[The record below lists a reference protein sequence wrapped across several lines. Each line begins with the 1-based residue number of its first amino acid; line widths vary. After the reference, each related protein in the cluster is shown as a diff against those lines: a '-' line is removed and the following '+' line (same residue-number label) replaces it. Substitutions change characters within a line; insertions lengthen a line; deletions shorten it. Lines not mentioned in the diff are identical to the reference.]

1 MKRRSLG
8 LVSILVTPVL
18 VFACGGG
25 AQKDAMHPDPVGS
38 GSAGTGAGAE
48 PSSPTTTTDV
58 STAST
63 GTKLQPAAGSGASST
78 GTATGPRSA
87 GEPGRSLA
95 DIQVIITSRREE
107 ARACYDAA
115 QKLAPTLEGDVKL
128 TWVID
133 PKGVVT
139 ESGVVPAGSTM
150 FDPAM
155 NTCLEGFVKKIKFNE
170 SGKGLETRAAYTF
183 NFHPKQF
190 VKKP

>member
-1 MKRRSLG
+1 MKRRSVG
-8 LVSILVTPVL
+8 LASLILVPVFA
-18 VFACGGG
+18 FACGGG
-25 AQKDAMHPDPVGS
+25 NQKEPMHPDPVGS
-38 GSAGTGAGAE
+38 SPGASTGTTE

-58 STAST
+58 SGTGSG
-63 GTKLQPAAGSGASST
+63 GTKLQPAPGPSATAT
-78 GTATGPRSA
+78 GTGPRSA
-87 GEPGRSLA
+87 GEPGRSLT
-95 DIQVIITSRREE
+95 DIQVIINTRREE

-155 NTCLEGFVKKIKFNE
+155 NSCLEAFVKKITFNA
-170 SGKGLETRAAYTF
+170 SAKGLETRAAYTF
-183 NFHPKQF
+183 NFHPKQY

>member
-1 MKRRSLG
+1 MKRRSVG
-8 LVSILVTPVL
+8 LASLLLVPV
-18 VFACGGG
+18 VAFACGGG
-25 AQKDAMHPDPVGS
+25 NQKEAIHPAPEANAATTAS
-38 GSAGTGAGAE
+38 TE

-58 STAST
+58 TGTGT
-63 GTKLQPAAGSGASST
+63 GTKLQPTPSASVSGTS
-78 GTATGPRSA
+78 TGPRSA

-95 DIQVIITSRREE
+95 DIQVIITARREE

-155 NTCLEGFVKKIKFNE
+155 NTCLESFVKKIKFNE
-170 SGKGLETRAAYTF
+170 SAKGLETRAAYTF